1 MKTCIATALLLVFL
15 AFSSSASLIASDNG
29 GNYAS
34 WGTDGQNGGAG
45 FGAWTFRTFV
55 GIQGGF
61 AGFYTDTGTPGVTNW
76 AMYANQANLGGS
88 PQSVAF
94 RDFTGGS
101 LGVGQTFNIQFY
113 NVGVDYA
120 GGSVGLTLR
129 TGNITNGV
137 SDYNNG
143 SRFEFSFLQGAA
155 NYYIYDNSG
164 TFDTSIPWQNTGLNL
179 SLTLTS
185 ADTYD
190 FKVVQLGSSTTNLFT
205 GRTLGGTSGNG
216 LDSVA
221 LYNRFAGPDADQGN
235 IRWNDMSVIPEPS
248 TIALLAMSLAGL
260 LIGRRFRG

>member
-1 MKTCIATALLLVFL
+1 MKTCIATALLLAFL
-15 AFSSSASLIASDNG
+15 AFNSPASLIASDNG

-34 WGTDGQNGGAG
+34 WGTDGQNGGTG
-45 FGAWTFRTFV
+45 FGAWTFKNFATA
-55 GIQGGF
+55 GY
-61 AGFYTDTGTPGVTNW
+61 AGFYLATDW

-88 PQSVAF
+88 PQAVAY

-101 LGVGQTFNIQFY
+101 LGVGQTFNVRFY

-143 SRFEFSFLQGAA
+143 SRFEFSFLQGAT

-164 TFDTSIPWQNTGLNL
+164 TFHTAIPWQNTGLDL

-185 ADTYD
+185 SDTYD
-190 FKVVQLGSSTTNLFT
+190 LKVVQLGSGTTNLFA
-205 GRTLGGTSGNG
+205 GRTLSGTSGNG
-216 LDSVA
+216 IDSTA
-221 LYNRFAGPDADQGN
+221 LYNRFAGPGADEGN
-235 IRWNDMSVIPEPS
+235 IRFNNMEIIPEPS
-248 TIALLAMSLAGL
+248 TIALFTMALAGL

>member
-1 MKTCIATALLLVFL
+1 MKICIAAALIL
-15 AFSSSASLIASDNG
+15 AFLPFCASASLIASDNG

-34 WGTDGQNGGAG
+34 WGTDGQTGGTG
-45 FGAWTFRTFV
+45 FGTWTFKNFASA
-55 GIQGGF
+55 GF
-61 AGFYTDTGTPGVTNW
+61 AGFYLDTGATATNW

-88 PQSVAF
+88 PQAVAY

-101 LGVGQTFNIQFY
+101 LSVGQTFNIRFY
-113 NVGVDYA
+113 NEGVDFA

-143 SRFEFSFLQGAA
+143 SRFEFSFLQGAT

-164 TFDTSIPWQNTGLNL
+164 TFHTAIPWQNSGLDL
-179 SLTLTS
+179 SFTLTS

-190 FKVVQLGSSTTNLFT
+190 LQVVQLGTASTNLFT
-205 GRTLGGTSGNG
+205 GRTLSGTSGNG
-216 LDSVA
+216 IDSTA

-235 IRWNDMSVIPEPS
+235 IRWNNMEVIPEPS
-248 TIALLAMSLAGL
+248 TIALFAMALAGL
-260 LIGRRFRG
+260 LVGRKLRG